1 MQVGAYSS
9 YSLAP
14 QQAFPA
20 ATERVARRPS
30 AAGDG
35 DRTTAVAGQGEL
47 TPDEARTVARL
58 RETDRAVRQ
67 HEQAHLAAGAGL
79 VTGGPNYSY
88 TTGPDGKR
96 YAVGGEVSIDVSPAR
111 TPEATIAK
119 ARQIRAAALAPA
131 DPSGKDRQ
139 VAVAAGSLEAEAR
152 AELARQ
158 GSGGGERNVA
168 AGYADIGGKGAVAK
182 GVLVDAFA

>member
-1 MQVGAYSS
+1 MQIGAYSP
-9 YSLAP
+9 YSLVT
-14 QQAFPA
+14 QQAVPV
-20 ATERVARRPS
+20 ATGRVARRPE
-30 AAGDG
+30 AASGDSVA
-35 DRTTAVAGQGEL
+35 AVAGKGSEL
-47 TPDEARTVARL
+47 TPDQARTVARL

-79 VTGGPNYSY
+79 VTGGPSYSY

-139 VAVAAGSLEAEAR
+139 VAVAAGRLEAEAR
-152 AELARQ
+152 AELVAQ
-158 GSGGGERNVA
+158 GGGSPSVA
-168 AGYADIGGKGAVAK
+168 AGYAEIGGGDVVAK
-182 GVLVDAFA
+182 GALVDAFA

>member
-1 MQVGAYSS
+1 MQIGAYSP

-14 QQAFPA
+14 QQALSA
-20 ATERVARRPS
+20 AVERVARRPEAGRGDS
-30 AAGDG
+30 A
-35 DRTTAVAGQGEL
+35 TAVTVKRGEL

-79 VTGGPNYSY
+79 VTGGPSYSY

-111 TPEATIAK
+111 SPEATIAK

-139 VAVAAGSLEAEAR
+139 VAVAAGRLEAEAR
-152 AELARQ
+152 AELAAQ
-158 GSGGGERNVA
+158 DGGSRPAV
-168 AGYADIGGKGAVAK
+168 AGYAGIGDVVAK
-182 GVLVDAFA
+182 GALVDAIA